1 MQLILDIPE
10 KFFLHQSPSEIVRLL
25 KLNTAIDL
33 YQRGKFS
40 ATAAAEFIGD
50 LDRYEFLYECR
61 QRGVEPQTYESI
73 EELQA
78 EIDMLA
84 KDLK

>member
-1 MQLILDIPE
+1 M
-10 KFFLHQSPSEIVRLL
+10 R
-25 KLNTAIDL
+25 IDL

-40 ATAAAEFIGD
+40 AVATEFVGD
-50 LDRYEFLYECR
+50 LDRYEFLYEYR
-61 QRGVEPQTYESI
+61 QRGVEPQTYGGTD
-73 EELQA
+73 ELQG